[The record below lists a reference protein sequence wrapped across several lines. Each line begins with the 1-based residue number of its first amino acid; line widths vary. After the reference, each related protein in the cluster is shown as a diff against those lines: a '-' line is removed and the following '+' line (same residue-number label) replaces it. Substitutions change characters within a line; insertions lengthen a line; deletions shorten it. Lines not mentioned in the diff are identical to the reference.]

1 MQLLRFGFIIK
12 LFRAPFKYFLKHAF
26 KRGFIWNAFYFS
38 FGTLFYLFQHCALV
52 YLTKASS
59 LQEYTVGQK
68 ISGSRAKMSQSLR
81 QFSPSCYVNLKIHN
95 TPNGENPILGLL
107 IFLPTVHYIL
117 DQILSEN
124 VPILLFDVL
133 HIKGLLFFIDF

>member
-68 ISGSRAKMSQSLR
+68 ISVSRDI
-81 QFSPSCYVNLKIHN
+81 CVNL
-95 TPNGENPILGLL
+95 
-107 IFLPTVHYIL
+107 
-117 DQILSEN
+117 
-124 VPILLFDVL
+124 
-133 HIKGLLFFIDF
+133 